1 MKIGL
6 TGGIGCGKST
16 VAKFFAEYG
25 FHTESADAIVH
36 DLLQSDRETIS
47 EVVELLGDEVLRED
61 GAIDR
66 AQVAKQVFGD
76 STKLKALEAILHP
89 RVRRA
94 WERAASGG
102 RDCVIEIPLLFEK
115 NLQKNVDLTIC
126 VFSDP
131 VLQVERLE
139 QRGLSRADSLAR
151 MKQQMPLSE
160 KAQLADYVLLNDG
173 SLEFLEMQVRHL
185 TSKIQPFKTN

>member
-16 VAKFFAEYG
+16 AAKFFAENG
-25 FHTESADAIVH
+25 FRTESADAIVH
-36 DLLQSDRETIS
+36 DLLQNDGETI
-47 EVVELLGDEVLRED
+47 EAVVALLGQEVEASN
-61 GAIDR
+61 GGVDR
-66 AQVAKQVFGD
+66 SRVAKLVFGD
-76 STKLKALEAILHP
+76 KDRLKSLEAILHP
-89 RVRRA
+89 RVREV
-94 WERAASGG
+94 WERAAAEGE
-102 RDCVIEIPLLFEK
+102 DCVIEIPLLFEK
-115 NLQKNVDLTIC
+115 NLQKNVDQSIC

-151 MKQQMPLSE
+151 MKRQMPLSE

-173 SLEFLEMQVRHL
+173 SLKFLEMQVRRL
-185 TSKIQPFKTN
+185 TSKLKSLQD